1 MGAAMER
8 RAFGTSG
15 RDVAVV
21 GQGTWQMRGD
31 RADAVAALRRGLEL
45 GMDHVDTAEMYTGS
59 EEIIAEAFAGRR
71 QEVFLVSK
79 VLPQNASQEGT
90 AAACEQSLRRLKTDH
105 LDAYL
110 LHWRGRVPLE
120 ETVAAFE
127 SLERAGKIRAWGVS
141 NFDVDD
147 LEELAAVAPAGRPV
161 CNQVLYHLQ
170 ERAIEHAVVPWCEA
184 RGIAVV
190 GYSPF
195 GSGSFPGP
203 RSAGGRALEA
213 IAARHGATPRQIALA
228 FLARA
233 APLFAIPKA
242 ARAEHV
248 AENAAAGALKLSETD
263 LAQLEAAFPRKPRPQ
278 TLPTI

>member
-1 MGAAMER
+1 MER
-8 RAFGTSG
+8 RTFGTLARAVG
-15 RDVAVV
+15 VV

-31 RADAVAALRRGLEL
+31 RAGAVAALRRGLEL

-79 VLPQNASQEGT
+79 VLPQNASRKGT
-90 AAACEQSLRRLKTDH
+90 LAACEQSLRRLQTDH

-110 LHWRGRVPLE
+110 LHWRGGIPLA
-120 ETVAAFE
+120 ETVAAFAE
-127 SLERAGKIRAWGVS
+127 LERAGKIGAWGVS

-203 RSAGGRALEA
+203 RSAGGRALES
-213 IAARHGATPRQIALA
+213 IAAAHGATPRQIALA
-228 FLARA
+228 FLARR

-248 AENAAAGALKLSETD
+248 AENAAAGALDLSEAD
-263 LAQLEAAFPRKPRPQ
+263 LAQLEAAFPRKLRPQ
-278 TLPTI
+278 SLPTI

>member
-1 MGAAMER
+1 MER
-8 RAFGTSG
+8 RTFGTLA
-15 RDVAVV
+15 RDVGVI

-31 RADAVAALRRGLEL
+31 RAGAIAALRRGLEL

-79 VLPQNASQEGT
+79 VLPQNASRRGT
-90 AAACEQSLRRLKTDH
+90 LGACEQSLRRLSTDH

-110 LHWRGRVPLE
+110 LHWRGGIPLE
-120 ETVAAFE
+120 ETVAAFAE
-127 SLERAGKIRAWGVS
+127 LERAGKIRAWGVS

-203 RSAGGRALEA
+203 RSAGGRAQEA
-213 IAARHGATPRQIALA
+213 IAATHGATPRQIALA
-228 FLARA
+228 FLARR
-233 APLFAIPKA
+233 APV
-242 ARAEHV
+242 R
-248 AENAAAGALKLSETD
+248 T
-263 LAQLEAAFPRKPRPQ
+263 
-278 TLPTI
+278 